1 MKNSRKTILWYYTG
15 FRKGGRVFPIPLAT
29 ILKSACMTLENKQDN
44 IMSMELLFARQLIPP
59 QPDRSMAGEAAQPSS
74 DLKKRDHPFHW
85 T

>member
-29 ILKSACMTLENKQDN
+29 ILKSACMTLENKQN
-44 IMSMELLFARQLIPP
+44 NVMSVELLFARQLIPP
-59 QPDRSMAGEAAQPSS
+59 QPDRSTAGEAAQPSS